1 MSPVLPMPVT
11 TAERETCAATDILR
25 MVGEKWSVLV
35 LVILRD
41 GGPSGFNQL
50 DRTIEGLS
58 RRILTR
64 TLRNLEANALI
75 SRRETADRVEYAITD
90 AGRSLLPLII
100 AVGEWAIEHALSG
113 AFAAGDR
120 SASSSRARRST

>member
-1 MSPVLPMPVT
+1 MSPVLPLPVT

-41 GGPSGFNQL
+41 GGPSGFNRL

-64 TLRNLEANALI
+64 TLRNLESHGLI
-75 SRRETADRVEYAITD
+75 SRRETPQHVEYAITD

-100 AVGEWAIEHALSG
+100 AVGEWAIEHAARQASG
-113 AFAAGDR
+113 LR
-120 SASSSRARRST
+120 

>member
-64 TLRNLEANALI
+64 TLRNLETHGLI
-75 SRRETADRVEYAITD
+75 SRRETPGRIEYAVTD

-100 AVGEWAIEHALSG
+100 AVGEWAIEHAARQASG
-113 AFAAGDR
+113 LR
-120 SASSSRARRST
+120 